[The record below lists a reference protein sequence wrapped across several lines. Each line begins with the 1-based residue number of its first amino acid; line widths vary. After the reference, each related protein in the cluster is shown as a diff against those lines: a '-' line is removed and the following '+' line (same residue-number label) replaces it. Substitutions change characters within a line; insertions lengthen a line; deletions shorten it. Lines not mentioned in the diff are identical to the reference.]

1 MLTSSHRTPIHTS
14 NDDLVHT
21 PVKIKKKSSLN
32 RSCLSRSS
40 NLSFSFYYTP
50 KASPLA
56 FPLRPE
62 NTQSCLKKIT
72 DWGWSKVKTKKNSS
86 LNRSCLSRLPNLSS
100 SFYYT
105 PEGSPLVF
113 PVTSTRINRLTGTI
127 QKFRT
132 VFNIAARALTETAL
146 TRPLI
151 RKMIKTVLLTDEASS
166 EFIKNKRRNL
176 EKLAKSDAGKQ
187 TILSLINKITPQVES
202 LEAFLSTFINE
213 KTINEWVNL
222 SAEELEDTKY
232 DFKPQINIVIET
244 ILLNAVEKLITEFNT
259 EGKEFNLVGLSLKF
273 IEKIKNAT
281 NPCNDGEVLKD
292 PKALKELLAP
302 LNTML
307 LSLFFP
313 NEAKDVPIRAFSM
326 QLYEKSKDLL
336 GGKILSYAPLI
347 FKINNNL
354 IEQRLNLNNMF
365 TAQGVKEGEK
375 ELLCIENIAKE
386 IAQKIFNK
394 LKTSEEEKFLRK
406 VEEINL
412 SDFYKDDEIKEM
424 AISLINPFIME
435 LIFHFISNISK
446 KELPTPTLI
455 IAKIFNGFNKDHLK
469 NSGDPSDEHFKV
481 LSERI
486 LKLFCLQKNLE
497 SIPISFPLFDY
508 ENPALKL
515 WKSFR
520 EETVPKLLK
529 DMLDPHALNLMMID
543 CLKKIKLSFEDNGK
557 PVTPTSNL
565 KTKSVVSRDSVLDT
579 ASEKL
584 LKECTDLL
592 PPFMAYFVKGAG
604 NQISDKIGAVLQGKT
619 LIELVQ
625 DSLNSENNTTT
636 TVLNETP
643 DVDIE
648 NLKEKTEKE
657 LLDLLDTVQKLGVDE
672 ALKAPFKLFLEN
684 WNKAVE
690 GVLGKEGGMRT
701 LFKFLGLE
709 LLCLFLKWVLEWIG
723 TLVKI
728 ILAYGLNKYLKS
740 KVQSMPNG
748 IRGFTNQHLL
758 KIILDALETGQP
770 HSL

>member
-1 MLTSSHRTPIHTS
+1 MVTPSHRTRIHAS
-14 NDDLVHT
+14 DDCLVRT
-21 PVKIKKKSSLN
+21 PVKIEKKSSLN
-32 RSCLSRSS
+32 HRRCSSLS
-40 NLSFSFYYTP
+40 NLSSPLFFTP
-50 KASPLA
+50 EAGALASPVT
-56 FPLRPE
+56 PIRIDRVTVE
-62 NTQSCLKKIT
+62 NTQSYYQRFTAACKFTAKAWT
-72 DWGWSKVKTKKNSS
+72 KT
-86 LNRSCLSRLPNLSS
+86 
-100 SFYYT
+100 
-105 PEGSPLVF
+105 
-113 PVTSTRINRLTGTI
+113 
-127 QKFRT
+127 
-132 VFNIAARALTETAL
+132 
-146 TRPLI
+146 
-151 RKMIKTVLLTDEASS
+151 LLTVPLTVPRIRNVMRAVLFTGEASS
-166 EFIKNKRRNL
+166 ESIKNKHRNL
-176 EKLAKSDAGKQ
+176 ENLATSDAGKQ
-187 TILSLINKITPQVES
+187 TIRSVIAKITPQIES

-213 KTINEWVNL
+213 ETIKDWVDL
-222 SAEELEDTKY
+222 SPEELKDLKS
-232 DFKPQINIVIET
+232 DLKPQIKILIEI
-244 ILLNAVEKLITEFNT
+244 ILLNAVEKLITECIKEN
-259 EGKEFNLVGLSLKF
+259 KEFNLVGLSLKF
-273 IEKIKNAT
+273 IEEIKNAT
-281 NPCNDGEVLKD
+281 EACDDGEVLNN
-292 PKALKELLAP
+292 PEALKQLLAP

-313 NEAKDVPIRAFSM
+313 NEALDLPVRGFSIK
-326 QLYEKSKDLL
+326 LYENSKDRLEK
-336 GGKILSYAPLI
+336 KILSYAPLI
-347 FKINNNL
+347 FMINNNL
-354 IEQRLNLNNMF
+354 IEQRLNLRKMF
-365 TAQGVKEGEK
+365 IEGGVKEFEK
-375 ELLCIENIAKE
+375 ESLCIENIAKE

-394 LKTSEEEKFLRK
+394 LKTSEEKKQAGKIVIKL
-406 VEEINL
+406 EEIKL
-412 SDFYKDDEIKEM
+412 IDFYNDDEIKER
-424 AISLINPFIME
+424 AISLIKPCIME
-435 LIFHFISNISK
+435 LIFHFISKISEQDLQK
-446 KELPTPTLI
+446 PTLI
-455 IAKIFNGFNKDHLK
+455 IARIFNGFNKDQLK
-469 NSGDPSDEHFKV
+469 NRLDPSDEHFKV

-486 LKLFCLQKNLE
+486 LKLFCPEGQLE
-497 SIPISFPLFDY
+497 SIPISFSFYNYKDQ
-508 ENPALKL
+508 ALEL

-543 CLKKIKLSFEDNGK
+543 RLKKIKLSFEENGK
-557 PVTPTSNL
+557 PVTLTSNL
-565 KTKSVVSRDSVLDT
+565 ETKSVVPRDPVLDK

-748 IRGFTNQHLL
+748 IRGFTNQYLL
-758 KIILDALETGQP
+758 NTILDALEA
-770 HSL
+770 